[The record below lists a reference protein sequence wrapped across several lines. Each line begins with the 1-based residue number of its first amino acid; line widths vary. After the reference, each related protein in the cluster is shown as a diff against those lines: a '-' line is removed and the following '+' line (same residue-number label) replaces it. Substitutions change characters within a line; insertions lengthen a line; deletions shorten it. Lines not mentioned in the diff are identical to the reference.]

1 MLYNLTN
8 DLDRERIRARL
19 EADLRRG
26 SVVEYTRKEQRTN
39 SQNRYLHLVL
49 GAVAIETGN
58 GLDFTKQQYFKKLVN
73 PDLFVLEKEDRL
85 AGKVE
90 VLASSRDLT
99 VEQMSTAIDRF
110 KRWAAENGIYI
121 PDPEDAARL
130 QEIEIEMARLSRYL

>member
-19 EADLRRG
+19 EADLQRG

-39 SQNRYLHLVL
+39 NQNRYLHLVL

-58 GLDFTKQQYFKKLVN
+58 DLEFTKQQYFKKLVN